1 MAKGSSA
8 SANDVK
14 PSVKSRKLFQ
24 RVSALVFC
32 AIVVQLVSF
41 FSHDLSQLATPHVNL
56 STHRAS
62 LISKCSN
69 IHTLAGPP
77 SSFKTSSRTR
87 DGSDRW
93 VPGTPPTLLK
103 NAKIWTGARNG
114 TEVVYGDVL
123 LDKGVIIAVGYIP
136 PSLLA
141 AAQARGGRELRV
153 QDLGGKWVTPGLV
166 DLHSH
171 IGVYSSPALSG
182 ASDGNSRKSPI
193 LPWLRSIDG
202 LNTHD
207 ASYELAMAGGVT
219 TAQILPGSAN
229 NMGGQAFV
237 IKLRPTAE
245 RSATS
250 KVIEPP
256 LTLTHSLNGTDYIRW
271 RHMKHA
277 CGENPDRL
285 YGQTRMDG
293 QWNFRHAYDEA
304 RKIRDAQNAFCAKF
318 PEDLQWESLVDV
330 LRGRVKAV
338 DLDGIVRLSNEFKFP
353 VASFHH
359 AGETYLVPDLLKKTW
374 GGAPSIA
381 LFASNFRKKREAY
394 RGSEFAPRILAE
406 HGIPV
411 VMKSDHPVINSR
423 YLLFEAQQAHY
434 YGLNPALAL
443 ASVTSVPARAAGL
456 GHRVGTIA
464 EDIVIWDS
472 HPLTLGATPTQVYV
486 DGIAQLSH
494 PYPLEK
500 PAAFQEL
507 PETPNWDKE
516 KNDTVRWE
524 GLPPLTGHKVV
535 GRGGRV
541 RVVGVKSLI
550 GFNEMDDEHALETVF
565 DDAGAGNDSVFPEG
579 RVVLVEDGKIVCIQ
593 RPADSCA
600 SAPSDVEEEGEVQ
613 IDLHGGSIGPGL
625 TTYGSPIGLVEIR
638 LEPSTN
644 DGPVFDPLIGGDL
657 PPLLSKGKEGGLI
670 RAVDGLTFEGRG
682 TLLAYRSG
690 VTTAI
695 TAPSGYGFLQG
706 ISTAF
711 SVGAPHALA
720 KSAIVQPETA
730 LHVTLSFSLPVSVST
745 QVAALRTLLFGGKE
759 NIDRSEAGAWG
770 KGQIP
775 LVVSVENADI
785 MTTLLSLKADYE
797 RSSGKTLK
805 LTFSGGTEA
814 HLLAKEIATAG
825 VSVILTSSRPYPASW
840 ERRRILPGPPLSE
853 MSAVTTLLD
862 AGVNVAIGVV
872 DESSARNTRFEIAWA
887 ALESNGTISKSQALA
902 LASTNLHKALGL
914 VRPLFSIPD
923 LVMYRGGGLLDFES
937 KVVGV
942 MSAERAVVELF

>member
-1 MAKGSSA
+1 MDWGAE
-8 SANDVK
+8 
-14 PSVKSRKLFQ
+14 R
-24 RVSALVFC
+24 
-32 AIVVQLVSF
+32 
-41 FSHDLSQLATPHVNL
+41 
-56 STHRAS
+56 HR
-62 LISKCSN
+62 
-69 IHTLAGPP
+69 G
-77 SSFKTSSRTR
+77 
-87 DGSDRW
+87 G
-93 VPGTPPTLLK
+93 
-103 NAKIWTGARNG
+103 
-114 TEVVYGDVL
+114 
-123 LDKGVIIAVGYIP
+123 GVIIAVGYIP

-141 AAQARGGRELRV
+141 AAQARGGGKLRV
-153 QDLGGKWVTPGLV
+153 QDVGGKWVTPGLV

-207 ASYELAMAGGVT
+207 ASYELAIAGGVT
-219 TAQILPGSAN
+219 TAQVLPGSAN

-256 LTLTHSLNGTDYIRW
+256 LTLTHSPNGTDYIRW
-271 RHMKHA
+271 RHMK
-277 CGENPDRL
+277 L

-304 RKIRDAQNAFCAKF
+304 RTIRDAQDAFCAKVEAGEWDALEGSAEF

-338 DLDGIVRLSNEFKFP
+338 DLDGIVRLSNEFK
-353 VASFHH
+353 
-359 AGETYLVPDLLKKTW
+359 ETYLVPDCLRRHGC

-381 LFASNFRKKREAY
+381 LFASNFRWKKREAY

-411 VMKSDHPVINSR
+411 VMKSDHP
-423 YLLFEAQQAHY
+423 AHY

-600 SAPSDVEEEGEVQ
+600 SAPSDVEEEERFKL
-613 IDLHGGSIGPGL
+613 ICM
-625 TTYGSPIGLVEIR
+625 IR

-695 TAPSGYGFLQG
+695 TAPSGYGFSKGSLRR
-706 ISTAF
+706 S
-711 SVGAPHALA
+711 ALA
-720 KSAIVQPETA
+720 HHMPRKGHSAARDGFACDVELFAASKRQHPGCGPEA
-730 LHVTLSFSLPVSVST
+730 
-745 QVAALRTLLFGGKE
+745 LLFGGKE

-770 KGQIP
+770 K
-775 LVVSVENADI
+775 VREC
-785 MTTLLSLKADYE
+785 
-797 RSSGKTLK
+797 GKTLK

-825 VSVILTSSRPYPASW
+825 VSVILTSSRPYPA
-840 ERRRILPGPPLSE
+840 LPGPPLSE

-942 MSAERAVVELF
+942 MSAERPLLNCFEQ